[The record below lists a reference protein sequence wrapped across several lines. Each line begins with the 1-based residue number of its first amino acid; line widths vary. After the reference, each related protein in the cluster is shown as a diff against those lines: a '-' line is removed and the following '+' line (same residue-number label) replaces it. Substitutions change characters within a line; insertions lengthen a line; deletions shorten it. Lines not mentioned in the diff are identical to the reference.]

1 VSGGVIV
8 KRDLERE
15 WEWRGELGSES
26 GEERERVSVESEAS
40 HKLMEGEGELVEST
54 PKLMEGE
61 RE

>member
-1 VSGGVIV
+1 VRV
-8 KRDLERE
+8 ER
-15 WEWRGELGSES
+15 
-26 GEERERVSVESEAS
+26 RERVSVESEAS